1 MKPSFVRNQTSIA
14 LCGLTCELCPM
25 FVDRYCPGC
34 GGGPGNQVCAIARCS
49 QSKTNVSFCFEC
61 NDYPCDKYRGF
72 NESDSFI
79 THQNHHA
86 NLMRIKAE
94 GLDVF
99 KQEIQMKR
107 RILDELL
114 LNYNDGRHKRFYCL
128 AVNLLNLDDL
138 SEVMKSI
145 RESNAEDVKLK
156 AKQAKDLFTQKAKV
170 RNLSLR
176 LRK

>member
-1 MKPSFVRNQTSIA
+1 
-14 LCGLTCELCPM
+14 
-25 FVDRYCPGC
+25 
-34 GGGPGNQVCAIARCS
+34 
-49 QSKTNVSFCFEC
+49 
-61 NDYPCDKYRGF
+61 
-72 NESDSFI
+72 
-79 THQNHHA
+79 
-86 NLMRIKAE
+86 MRIKAE

-156 AKQAKDLFTQKAKV
+156 AKQAKDLFMQKAKE
-170 RNLSLR
+170 RNLNLR